1 MSFGVSPRM
10 KLATL
15 IALASVCGTL
25 ALGGGTAPA
34 QTGYLACV
42 KLKPPGKGL
51 LRLPSRGSC
60 RGNERGVFLNQTG
73 PQGPAGTPGGPAG
86 PQGIQGPMGPQGIQ
100 GPMGP
105 QGIPGTNGTNGT
117 PGTNGTNG
125 TNGSP
130 GVSGYVTAS
139 STSVPQSDG
148 SETQNVSCGTK
159 TVLGGGYVIATTAP
173 ADSNKVFATSSF
185 PLDANTW
192 QVHAEVVDGSILTP
206 DETWTVTAWATC
218 ATVAP

>member
-1 MSFGVSPRM
+1 MSSGVSPRM
-10 KLATL
+10 VKLATL
-15 IALASVCGTL
+15 IALGSVCGAV

-34 QTGYLACV
+34 QTGYLVCV
-42 KLKPPGKGL
+42 KSKPPGKGL
-51 LRLPSRGSC
+51 LRLPSKGSC
-60 RGNERGVFLNQTG
+60 RGSERGIFLNQAG

-117 PGTNGTNG
+117 NGINGTD
-125 TNGSP
+125 GSP

-139 STSVPQSDG
+139 ATSLPQSDD
-148 SETQNVSCGTK
+148 SETQDVTCGSK
-159 TVLGGGYVIATTAP
+159 TVLGGGYVIGTADGGD
-173 ADSNKVFATSSF
+173 ANKVVATSSF

-192 QVHAEVVDGSILTP
+192 EVHAEVIGPGGLLG
-206 DETWTVTAWATC
+206 TWTVTAYATC

>member
-1 MSFGVSPRM
+1 MGSGASPRM
-10 KLATL
+10 VKLATL
-15 IALASVCGTL
+15 IALASVCGAL

-51 LRLPSRGSC
+51 LRLPSKGSC
-60 RGNERGVFLNQTG
+60 RGNERGIFLNQTG

-86 PQGIQGPMGPQGIQ
+86 PQGIQGPMGPQGI
-100 GPMGP
+100 P
-105 QGIPGTNGTNGT
+105 
-117 PGTNGTNG
+117 GTNG

-130 GVSGYVTAS
+130 GVSGYTTAS
-139 STSVPQSDG
+139 ATSVPQLDG

-159 TVLGGGYVIATTAP
+159 TVLGGGYVIATSAP
-173 ADSNKVFATSSF
+173 ADSNKVIATSSF
-185 PLDANTW
+185 PLAANTW
-192 QVHAEVVDGSILTP
+192 QVHAEVVDGSTLTP
-206 DETWTVTAWATC
+206 AETWTVTAWATC